1 MPQVMML
8 MHRRSPSDVR
18 MTGIIFGSSSLDA
31 ATMTDLR
38 AFTRDSQARWYAIL
52 APSPTGQP

>member
-31 ATMTDLR
+31 ANHDGL
-38 AFTRDSQARWYAIL
+38 ARLHA
-52 APSPTGQP
+52 